1 MKHLVTTLLGLAFLI
16 VGSNIANMTGYSPP
30 TNLQTVAASTAPQ
43 LPLSPLLNKPANDT
57 KPDTV
62 FIHDTVSCNHKLQSA
77 TKTVIKRTVIKNTDT
92 SYVPLLWIAEP
103 GDKTDSI
110 NHDYTIRK
118 GELCDY
124 KQIISKVCE

>member
-1 MKHLVTTLLGLAFLI
+1 
-16 VGSNIANMTGYSPP
+16 MTGYSPP

-77 TKTVIKRTVIKNTDT
+77 TKTVIKRTVIKKTDT

-118 GELCDY
+118 GELRDY

>member
-1 MKHLVTTLLGLAFLI
+1 MKNLVTSLLGVAFVIL
-16 VGSNIANMTGYSPP
+16 GCNIANIMGYDPP
-30 TNLQTVAASTAPQ
+30 TNLQTVAASTVPQ
-43 LPLSPLLNKPANDT
+43 LPLSNLLNNNVNSA

-62 FIHDTVSCNHKLQSA
+62 FLHDTVPCNHKQ
-77 TKTVIKRTVIKNTDT
+77 TPQQTIVKRTVIKKTDT

-103 GDKTDSI
+103 GVKADSDSC
-110 NHDYTIRK
+110 NFTIRK